1 MENTPRT
8 PKADT
13 KRRLIETGAKP
24 VLARLP
30 DVSSELL
37 RLRPGKGSGGNQVGY
52 RFDPAQTSDRGARA
66 ADGSQPP
73 QSTTLKSE
81 LVYAPQSPRPHV
93 FERSRTAERSARLP
107 RRESPV
113 LPRSN
118 PFSIPR
124 RGLLDSLTPALRFM
138 TLVVLFAAAGTWFQL
153 SGTRNQP
160 ALENETPKTTADQP
174 ASPAPKS
181 TERPAHL
188 PTALGP
194 VGTTPEAKTRVGR
207 SRSSN
212 DFATLRGDIMPIV
225 PSTPHE
231 SLNDVATPTFPSLV
245 GAGGGELPR
254 VQTVELPKAGGVAG
268 SGEGGNS
275 GGGNVGG
282 GDAPA
287 RSDGVTRPQEV
298 ATRVPGFIIAVPS
311 R

>member
-37 RLRPGKGSGGNQVGY
+37 RLRPGKNSAGNQVGY
-52 RFDPAQTSDRGARA
+52 RFDPAQSTDRGSRA
-66 ADGSQPP
+66 ADGNQPP

-81 LVYAPQSPRPHV
+81 LVYAPQTSRPHV
-93 FERSRTAERSARLP
+93 FERSRTTERSARLP

-113 LPRSN
+113 LPRTN

-138 TLVVLFAAAGTWFQL
+138 SLVVLFAAAGTWFQL
-153 SGTRNQP
+153 SGTRNRP
-160 ALENETPKTTADQP
+160 ELENETPKTTAEQP
-174 ASPAPKS
+174 AAPANKS

-194 VGTTPEAKTRVGR
+194 VGTTPEANTRVGR
-207 SRSSN
+207 ARSSN
-212 DFATLRGDIMPIV
+212 DFATLRGDVMPIA

-231 SLNDVATPTFPSLV
+231 SLNDAATPTFPSLV

-254 VQTVELPKAGGVAG
+254 VQTAEMPRVGGATSGVAG
-268 SGEGGNS
+268 GNVS
-275 GGGNVGG
+275 GNVGG

-287 RSDGVTRPQEV
+287 RSDEATRPQEV